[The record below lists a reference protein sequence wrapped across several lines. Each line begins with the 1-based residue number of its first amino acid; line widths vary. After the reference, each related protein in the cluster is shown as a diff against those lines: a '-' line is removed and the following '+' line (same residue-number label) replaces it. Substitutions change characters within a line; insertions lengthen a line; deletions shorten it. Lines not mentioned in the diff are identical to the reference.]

1 MRITILSARM
11 RDELRR
17 VCDPKLAPGGAP
29 LWLETPV
36 LQQLREADAYDGFL
50 TGELNRAMRDDKIPV
65 SYVKDILEERGHRM
79 LGWKRFLSTVRRA
92 AP

>member
-1 MRITILSARM
+1 MRIAILSARM

-17 VCDPKLAPGGAP
+17 VCDPKLPPGGPP
-29 LWLETPV
+29 LWWETPV
-36 LQQLREADAYDGFL
+36 VQLLREADAYDNYL
-50 TGELNRAMRDDKIPV
+50 TGELNRAMRDNKIPA

-79 LGWKRFLSTVRRA
+79 LGWKRFLSTMRKA